1 MAGRFIRWIARAG
14 LLIAGPVA
22 VLAAA
27 LYIYVTGGRFVST
40 ENAYVK
46 AELIIVTPEVSGRVT
61 DVEIGNNQPV
71 SAGDVLFRLDPRR
84 FEVEVARRAAELRT
98 ARQRV
103 TSLKARYRRQLAELA
118 AAKSD
123 LEFQRDELERSDR
136 LRSNGTISKF
146 RLLEVRRETTQAETR
161 IEVIR
166 EEIAEAL
173 SELGGDP
180 NMPPENHPDVLGA
193 RAELEQA
200 NLDLGST
207 VIRAPANAVT
217 ANVRL
222 QVGEYV
228 EEGDPVLSLVGREV
242 VWVVANLKET
252 DLTHL
257 SVGQAARLT
266 VDAFPDV
273 TWTATVSSL
282 SPATGAEYALL
293 PPQNASGNWVKVV
306 QRIPVRLDIERTAD
320 APALRAGMS
329 VAVSI
334 DTGHVRPLPDVLNT
348 ARAWI
353 APPAA
358 E

>member
-161 IEVIR
+161 IDVIR

-180 NMPPENHPDVLGA
+180 NMPPEN
-193 RAELEQA
+193 
-200 NLDLGST
+200 
-207 VIRAPANAVT
+207 
-217 ANVRL
+217 
-222 QVGEYV
+222 
-228 EEGDPVLSLVGREV
+228 
-242 VWVVANLKET
+242 
-252 DLTHL
+252 
-257 SVGQAARLT
+257 
-266 VDAFPDV
+266 
-273 TWTATVSSL
+273 
-282 SPATGAEYALL
+282 
-293 PPQNASGNWVKVV
+293 
-306 QRIPVRLDIERTAD
+306 
-320 APALRAGMS
+320 
-329 VAVSI
+329 
-334 DTGHVRPLPDVLNT
+334 
-348 ARAWI
+348 
-353 APPAA
+353 
-358 E
+358 